1 MENNIGEARRSYG
14 QTLPGGQYTQEDA
27 ARDFGVSLSAY
38 RRWEQGVAKGMKGEH
53 LRKMADRYGVTV
65 DYLVG
70 RTDSPKAPERPPDA
84 LSRDERELLD
94 LYRSLDP
101 CGREMALSA
110 IRGMASSREDTSR
123 VDEGVV
129 A

>member
-1 MENNIGEARRSYG
+1 MDEKYIANRIRR
-14 QTLPGGQYTQEDA
+14 
-27 ARDFGVSLSAY
+27 
-38 RRWEQGVAKGMKGEH
+38 
-53 LRKMADRYGVTV
+53 LRKEAGWSVDTV
-65 DYLVG
+65 GLAVG
-70 RTDSPKAPERPPDA
+70 RSGKSVSAWETGRATPSADLLVDLCRLFNVRIDYFFPPDVAVLDPDA

-101 CGREMALSA
+101 NGREMALSA

-123 VDEGVV
+123 VAEGKS